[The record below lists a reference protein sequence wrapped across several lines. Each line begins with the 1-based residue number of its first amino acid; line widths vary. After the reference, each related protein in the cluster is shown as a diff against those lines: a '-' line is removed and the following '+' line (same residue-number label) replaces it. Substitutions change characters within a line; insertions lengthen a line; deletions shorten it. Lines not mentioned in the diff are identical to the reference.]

1 MNQIREATIAQN
13 LGDIRDLAAEGIDLL
28 GGDFVTKSKLEE
40 ARDSSIFYSHTVIQR
55 SIFISCVD
63 GLHEESYL
71 EMRDISSSK
80 HFTILITSLK
90 HWFYVPLTFEEKADE
105 INKHFAKNYFRENWR
120 KFLEKLTEE
129 TSKILTDDNIGRNSC
144 RFSFCEETKK
154 WRGGIFRN
162 VAVSLDDLS
171 KKMLTIEELEAK
183 ILFSVC
189 SNIIHCLNTSNRNL
203 QESVTQPSHCEPFSR
218 FFSSENCN
226 VFHLMS
232 HFVSDFKC
240 DEELKRSEL
249 ISFWQEVSQIIIT
262 GNEREENLFFF
273 PNDYSNI
280 LFTISVMAKNYFQGF
295 NENIVNWNILEN
307 IDSKYSQGQLSAN
320 HCVHRKSFDACVKD
334 FQTLVHLETSVELLR
349 RYEWKITDLINLFK
363 EFATLWSS
371 SNSGSGIRSTLMLF
385 YDDFSILLQN
395 FLTDGQ
401 TDTSPTI
408 KFYQRVRDVSAHMVQ
423 YFLETEIYPQPKVC
437 LAFIR
442 LNLLFVDFNYGL
454 APQLKQNGH
463 YYKNFK
469 MN

>member
-1 MNQIREATIAQN
+1 MTNENSWISILTIFGLAEFSRGPTDTLTRRYEKTFDLIINQSQQIPRNDPITNILNQIREATIAEN
-13 LGDIRDLAAEGIDLL
+13 HGDIINFATERIALK
-28 GGDFVTKSKLEE
+28 GGDFVTQSKLKE
-40 ARDSSIFYSHTVIQR
+40 ARDSSRFYSHSVIER
-55 SIFISCVD
+55 SIFFSCVD
-63 GLHEESYL
+63 GLHEEIYL
-71 EMRDISSSK
+71 EMRDSSYSK
-80 HFTILITSLK
+80 HFTILIASLK
-90 HWFYVPLTFEEKADE
+90 RWFYEPLTFEEKADE

-129 TSKILTDDNIGRNSC
+129 ASKILTDDNIGSSC

-189 SNIIHCLNTSNRNL
+189 INIIHRLNTSNRNL
-203 QESVTQPSHCEPFSR
+203 QESVTQPSHCEPISR

-226 VFHLMS
+226 VFHLIS

-249 ISFWQEVSQIIIT
+249 ISFWQEVPQIIIT
-262 GNEREENLFFF
+262 ENEREETLFFF

-307 IDSKYSQGQLSAN
+307 IDSEYSQEELSAN

-334 FQTLVHLETSVELLR
+334 FQTLVHLETSVEILR
-349 RYEWKITDLINLFK
+349 RYE
-363 EFATLWSS
+363 
-371 SNSGSGIRSTLMLF
+371 
-385 YDDFSILLQN
+385 
-395 FLTDGQ
+395 
-401 TDTSPTI
+401 
-408 KFYQRVRDVSAHMVQ
+408 
-423 YFLETEIYPQPKVC
+423 
-437 LAFIR
+437 
-442 LNLLFVDFNYGL
+442 
-454 APQLKQNGH
+454 
-463 YYKNFK
+463 
-469 MN
+469 